1 MKIGIIGA
9 SGKAGNFIKREALD
23 RGNVVT
29 SIVRDE
35 GKLTG
40 KSDFIIEK
48 DIFDLQ
54 TEDIKDLD
62 VLVNAFGVR
71 EPGKEHQHA
80 EAGRV
85 LMDIVKGAP
94 ETRLVVVGGAG
105 SLFVDK
111 EKTTTL
117 METADFPKEAYP
129 TSVNQGKNLKELKQ
143 SSGINWVFISP
154 GAVFDP
160 EGQRTG
166 SYQKGK
172 DMLITNKKG
181 ESYISYADYAIA
193 VLDEIETPV
202 HDNERFAVVAEAE

>member
-9 SGKAGNFIKREALD
+9 SGKAGNLIKKEALD

-29 SIVRDE
+29 SIVKDE
-35 GKLTG
+35 AKLTG
-40 KSDFIIEK
+40 KSDFVIEK

-71 EPGKEHQHA
+71 EPGKEHLHV

-94 ETRLVVVGGAG
+94 DTRLVVVGGAG
-105 SLFVDK
+105 SLFVD
-111 EKTTTL
+111 EAKTTKL
-117 METADFPKEAYP
+117 METSDFPKEAYP
-129 TSVNQGKNLKELKQ
+129 TSVNQGGNLKELEQ
-143 SSGINWVFISP
+143 SSGINWTFISP

-160 EGQRTG
+160 EGNRTG
-166 SYQKGK
+166 SYQKGN
-172 DMLITNKKG
+172 DILITNTNG
-181 ESYISYADYAIA
+181 ESYISYVDYAIA
-193 VLDEIETPV
+193 VIDEIETPV
-202 HDNERFAVVAEAE
+202 HDNERFAVVGEAE

>member
-9 SGKAGNFIKREALD
+9 SGKAGSFIKKEALD

-35 GKLTG
+35 AKLTG
-40 KSDFIIEK
+40 KSDFVIEK
-48 DIFDLQ
+48 NVFDLK

-85 LMDIVKGAP
+85 LLDIVKGAP
-94 ETRLVVVGGAG
+94 DTRLVVVGGAG
-105 SLFVDK
+105 SLFVD
-111 EKTTTL
+111 EAKTTQL
-117 METADFPKEAYP
+117 MDTPDFPKEAYP
-129 TSVNQGKNLKELKQ
+129 TSVNQGKNLKELEQ
-143 SSGINWVFISP
+143 SSGINWTFISP
-154 GAVFDP
+154 GAFFDP
-160 EGQRTG
+160 EGKRTG
-166 SYQKGK
+166 SYQKGN
-172 DMLITNKKG
+172 DMLITNANG

-202 HDNERFAVVAEAE
+202 HTNERFAVVGEAE